1 MKRTE
6 NSTWT
11 TASGQRLTAAD
22 ASALAEEFER
32 DDSDTQ
38 FPRRA
43 GRPSLT
49 GRAAVSPQVTFRVTP
64 ELRQQAEHLAQQR
77 GTTVSG
83 WHEKP
88 WKTSSGTA
96 PDCAGRRL
104 PPER

>member
-1 MKRTE
+1 MIVKRTE

-11 TASGQRLTAAD
+11 TASGQRLTEAD

-32 DDSDTQ
+32 DDSALDHADIR

-83 WHEKP
+83 LARKALEDLLRD
-88 WKTSSGTA
+88 SA
-96 PDCAGRRL
+96 
-104 PPER
+104 